1 MHWTIAAQLKTAA
14 PVIPLENANGAAAFD
29 V

>member
-1 MHWTIAAQLKTAA
+1 MHWIIAAQLKTAA
-14 PVIPLENANGAAAFD
+14 PVIPLWNANGAAAFD

>member
-1 MHWTIAAQLKTAA
+1 MRWAIAAQLKKAA